1 VTLHIGAYCARR
13 LDLIYCPGLM

>member
-1 VTLHIGAYCARR
+1 VTLHMGAYCARR